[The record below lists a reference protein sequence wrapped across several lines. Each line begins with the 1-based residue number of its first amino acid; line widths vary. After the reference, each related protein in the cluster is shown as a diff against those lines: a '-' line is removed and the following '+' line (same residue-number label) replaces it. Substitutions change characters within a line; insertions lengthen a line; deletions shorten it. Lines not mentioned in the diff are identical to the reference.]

1 MVSTLGLRHAPRPA
15 PPDALARIVRNRGH
29 VPRAVAVVPTGRAC
43 NQGQALDRIAGQRDG
58 CSDFQLR
65 ELFNP
70 DGQGGRRGDAF
81 LDLAWTCGG
90 FLDKHDAR
98 FPERYIAHVSDDAW
112 NTRWGII
119 IDVEQDQLQFS
130 IRSDDFL
137 PPPSANDAN
146 TGDMI
151 TIRPVTHLRMHKSRA
166 EPIRQ
171 AWNNAALWPPQKQN
185 FCMDGASIRLE
196 ACIQGRYAMR
206 SRTCDRDA
214 QQAADTLRTAFKALL
229 PTPEPV
235 HQRPA
240 PGTTS

>member
-1 MVSTLGLRHAPRPA
+1 MRLDPHRLTLWLALFATGAMYLALSPSYRQSVPAIKDKPWIGL
-15 PPDALARIVRNRGH
+15 PDSGMDA
-29 VPRAVAVVPTGRAC
+29 
-43 NQGQALDRIAGQRDG
+43 
-58 CSDFQLR
+58 SDFQLR

-112 NTRWGII
+112 NPRWGII
-119 IDVEQDQLQFS
+119 IDVEQDQLLFS
-130 IRSDDFL
+130 IRSDDLL

-146 TGDMI
+146 TGDMV
-151 TIRPVTHLRMHKSRA
+151 TIRPVTRLRIPKSRA

-171 AWNNAALWPPQKQN
+171 AWNNEALWHGPQKEIN
-185 FCMDGASIRLE
+185 CNDGATLRLE
-196 ACIQGRYAMR
+196 ACIHGRYAMR

-214 QQAADTLRTAFKALL
+214 HQAAESLRTAFKALL

-235 HQRPA
+235 HQRPV